1 MTELKLTNTICQKAR
16 LARDPRFDG
25 LFFTGV
31 KTTGIYCRPICPATS
46 PKESNVV
53 YFGSAIEAAN
63 TGLRPCLR
71 CHPDSAPGSP
81 AWMGTETSFRRA
93 MLLIE
98 QGALQQHSTE
108 HLAQRLGISDR
119 YLRQLFQSYLGI
131 SPKAYALYQQCLF
144 AKQLLHNTSLSI
156 TEIALAS
163 GFNSIR
169 RFNDC
174 FKKNFALSPSN
185 IRRQQTKSQQPGCRL
200 TLYYRPPFDWPH
212 MQRFLSHRIIPS
224 LEWVTETGYGRTFR
238 YSASGKD
245 DIQGQFEI
253 SPIAGKHAL
262 QLTLKINQPKHTMII
277 VNKIKQLFDLH
288 INSVEIDKQ
297 LAQVLTPSLI
307 KPGIRI
313 PGVWSLFEAGVR
325 AILGQQV
332 SVKAAHNLVT
342 QVVDHLGD
350 GFSNNKKLFPT
361 PDAIAGSDLSF
372 LKMPGRRK
380 TSLIEFAKWYITHS
394 NEIDT
399 DSSVLNDI
407 TQIKGIGPWTLN
419 YLKLRGV
426 KDPDIWL
433 GDDLGVKNALRDH
446 QLAIDPDNAAPWR
459 SYLTFQIWDFLS
471 RQTDTR

>member
-1 MTELKLTNTICQKAR
+1 MTTLALSNKICLKAR
-16 LARDPRFDG
+16 LARDARFDG
-25 LFFTGV
+25 LFFVGV
-31 KTTGIYCRPICPATS
+31 KSTGIYCRPICPATS

-81 AWMGTETSFRRA
+81 AWIGTETSFRRA
-93 MLLIE
+93 MQLID
-98 QGALQQHSTE
+98 QGALQHHSTE
-108 HLAQRLGISDR
+108 QLAERLGISDR
-119 YLRQLFQSYLGI
+119 YLRQLFQNYIGI

-144 AKQLLHNTSLSI
+144 AKQLLHNTDLSI
-156 TEIALAS
+156 THIALAS

-185 IRRQQTKSQQPGCRL
+185 IRRRQTDDHQHGCQL
-200 TLYYRPPFDWPH
+200 TLFYRPPFDWPH
-212 MQRFLSHRIIPS
+212 MHRFLSHRIIPS
-224 LEWVTETGYGRTFR
+224 LEWITDTGYGRTFQLTL
-238 YSASGKD
+238 AD
-245 DIQGQFEI
+245 NDNVQGQFEI
-253 SPIAGKHAL
+253 SPIEGKHAL
-262 QLTLKINQPKHTMII
+262 QLTLEINQPKYTMLI
-277 VNKIKQLFDLH
+277 VNKIKPLFDLN

-297 LAQVLTPSLI
+297 LGQVLSKSLI

-342 QVVDHLGD
+342 QVVDHLGETR
-350 GFSNNKKLFPT
+350 SNHKKLFPT
-361 PDAIAGSDLSF
+361 PEKLAESDLSF

-380 TSLIEFAKWYITHS
+380 TSLIEFAKWHLTHS

-446 QLAIDPDNAAPWR
+446 QLQINPDKAAPWR

-471 RQTDTR
+471 RNISKP